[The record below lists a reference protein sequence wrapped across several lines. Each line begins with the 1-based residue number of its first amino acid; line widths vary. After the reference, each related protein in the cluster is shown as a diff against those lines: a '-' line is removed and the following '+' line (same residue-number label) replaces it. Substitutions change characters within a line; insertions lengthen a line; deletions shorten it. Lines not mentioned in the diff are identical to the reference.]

1 MSVWHL
7 FSCTLTF
14 NKGPFKKHCFGQTL
28 VTTSKTGSN
37 VRAPSAFVRS
47 MQIYMHNVG
56 LERTGHTYLLNR
68 VETLLIPPPT
78 LQSSCID
85 LTETTGAPVP
95 LGGLFSGFVHGDAG
109 VAGGPSGRCV
119 AVNLSN
125 AFKPSLSCTLLFR

>member
-1 MSVWHL
+1 M
-7 FSCTLTF
+7 FSRTLTF

-37 VRAPSAFVRS
+37 VKAPSAFVRS
-47 MQIYMHNVG
+47 MQICMHNVG
-56 LERTGHTYLLNR
+56 LERTGHTYLLNG

-95 LGGLFSGFVHGDAG
+95 LGGLFSGFVRGDGGWLEGPVEG
-109 VAGGPSGRCV
+109 VWQ
-119 AVNLSN
+119 
-125 AFKPSLSCTLLFR
+125 